1 MLVAAAV
8 SLLVFRR
15 GVVVT
20 LLLAGTVGLVAEM
33 VGAPLP

>member
-1 MLVAAAV
+1 MLAAAAV
-8 SLLVFRR
+8 SLLVLRR

-20 LLLAGTVGLVAEM
+20 LLLAGAVGLVAEM